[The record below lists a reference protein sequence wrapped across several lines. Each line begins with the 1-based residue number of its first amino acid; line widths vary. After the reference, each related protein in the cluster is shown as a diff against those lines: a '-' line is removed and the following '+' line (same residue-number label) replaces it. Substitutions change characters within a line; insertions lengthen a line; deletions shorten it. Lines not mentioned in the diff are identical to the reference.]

1 MVGVGGLSDASRAV
15 RVIAVERAAGE
26 GTIKKKKNNRTST
39 QQQRETKAFES
50 TPSFVNTSW

>member
-1 MVGVGGLSDASRAV
+1 MGGGLSDASRAV

-26 GTIKKKKNNRTST
+26 GTIKKNNRTST
-39 QQQRETKAFES
+39 QQQRETRAFVS